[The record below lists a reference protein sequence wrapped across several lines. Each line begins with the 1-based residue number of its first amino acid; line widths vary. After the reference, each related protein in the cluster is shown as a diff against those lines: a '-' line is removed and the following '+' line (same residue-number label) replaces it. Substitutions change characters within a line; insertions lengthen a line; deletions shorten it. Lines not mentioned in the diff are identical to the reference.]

1 MLYYVYVI
9 CKDSGFLMK
18 KKGRFRYKIG
28 LIVLFRHKNRYIC
41 AKIREIMAESSQLS
55 VPPFE
60 KVSLVEL
67 ANRYGRHGLIAV
79 DSDTCGFFLCEQGT
93 VRLLQNNHIHELQAG
108 DVYIHTPSSF
118 VHLLSHSRDVK
129 GIIVK
134 TTLDVVLPLLSKIN
148 LRSLMMLRSAPCF
161 RLSPGQRRSIESF
174 TQLASEKYDH
184 YMQCTAGILRDV
196 LYHQLIALSEA
207 YAFELVKC
215 YMEGRPDMQPPVSRR
230 SDVFQNFMLSLT
242 RNFKRERG
250 ARFYAE
256 EQHISTRYMCA
267 LIKEESGTSV
277 SEWVAEYVIAHSRQ
291 LLAYSNKSVKQIA
304 QELNFPDQSFFGKYF
319 KQHTGLSPKEFRK
332 RKKRGAAEPSATPR

>member
-1 MLYYVYVI
+1 MQKYV
-9 CKDSGFLMK
+9 
-18 KKGRFRYKIG
+18 KIM
-28 LIVLFRHKNRYIC
+28 V
-41 AKIREIMAESSQLS
+41 ESSQLP

-79 DSDTCGFFLCEQGT
+79 DSDTCGFFLCERGT

-129 GIIVK
+129 GVIVK
-134 TTLDVVLPLLSKIN
+134 TTLDVVLPILSKIN
-148 LRSLMMLRSAPCF
+148 SRSLMMLRSAPSF
-161 RLSPGQRRSIESF
+161 RLSPEQRRGIESF

-184 YMQCTAGILRDV
+184 YMQCTADGLRDV

-215 YMEGRPDMQPPVSRR
+215 YMEGRPNIQPPVSRR
-230 SDVFQNFMLSLT
+230 SDVFQNFILSLA
-242 RNFKRERG
+242 RNFKRERSAG
-250 ARFYAE
+250 FYAG

-267 LIKEESGTSV
+267 LIKEESGFGV
-277 SEWVAEYVIAHSRQ
+277 SEWVAEYVITYSRQ
-291 LLAYSNKSVKQIA
+291 LLAYSNKSIKQIA

-319 KQHTGLSPKEFRK
+319 KQHTGLSPKVFRQ
-332 RKKRGAAEPSATPR
+332 RQKRGAAEPSAASR

>member
-1 MLYYVYVI
+1 
-9 CKDSGFLMK
+9 
-18 KKGRFRYKIG
+18 
-28 LIVLFRHKNRYIC
+28 
-41 AKIREIMAESSQLS
+41 MAESSQLS

-242 RNFKRERG
+242 RNFRRERG